1 MIYHGMT
8 PKPEL
13 SKLMAFTPH
22 ELGMLERDKLRKG
35 CSMRGNKFVCEYRV
49 KGNEVYLGTFD
60 TMEECNAAWDAEKA
74 RRHALKGIRK
84 PAAQGYT
91 TRLKGGRVTYVATV
105 CYKGKTKFVGTFY
118 NEADARARHA
128 EGIDALNN
136 GTFEE
141 WNKNRPRG
149 VK

>member
-1 MIYHGMT
+1 MIHFGM
-8 PKPEL
+8 PPNPAL
-13 SKLMAFTPH
+13 SAGMVLTDLDRKKL
-22 ELGMLERDKLRKG
+22 ESGKLRKG
-35 CSMRGNKFVCEYRV
+35 CRHQGAKFVAEYRV
-49 KGNEVYLGTFD
+49 KGHDTYLGTFD
-60 TMEECNAAWDAEKA
+60 TIEECNAAWDAEKA